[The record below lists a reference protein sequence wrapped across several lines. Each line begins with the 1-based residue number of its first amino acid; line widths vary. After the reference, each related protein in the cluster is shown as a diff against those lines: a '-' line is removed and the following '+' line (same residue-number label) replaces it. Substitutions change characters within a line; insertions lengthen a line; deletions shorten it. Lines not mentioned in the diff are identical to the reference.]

1 MNSKNN
7 KNNPPEKTQKEIEIE
22 KLSSLFDK
30 YISKGSLITK
40 NASLLGIKRV
50 TYIKGKDLKQFFT
63 ENFEEIKK
71 DLFEILKIDLGK
83 EANKDSLQKFYQ
95 LNQQRNIFD
104 YLQRI
109 QGDKAKYPKKLIPLK
124 KTDDKNLRII
134 FSETGFYLLNIQ
146 KTESKKPIIYLILLV
161 IFILFIVLFPIWPLN
176 VKLGVLYSLIG
187 LLISLIVFLILIIVI
202 AIVGLL
208 FGYDIDF
215 MPNIDNVKLSWKK
228 RLFNPFITIEGRDD
242 PCCFKIIRYLFIFS
256 LVNIGIIAYL
266 YPTIPKESYYMVKR
280 MMISIFSYAKKKIED
295 IHYNRNAVKVRGTQN
310 LDDLLNNL

>member
-1 MNSKNN
+1 MKTKYN
-7 KNNPPEKTQKEIEIE
+7 KNDTPEKTKKEIEIE

-30 YISKGSLITK
+30 YISKGKLITK

-63 ENFEEIKK
+63 ENFDEIKK
-71 DLFEILKIDLGK
+71 EIFEILKIDLGK
-83 EANKDSLQKFYQ
+83 EANKDSLQIFYQ

-109 QGDKAKYPKKLIPLK
+109 QGDKAKYPKKLVPLK
-124 KTDDKNLRII
+124 KTDDINLRLF

-146 KTESKKPIIYLILLV
+146 KKESKKHIIYLILLV
-161 IFILFIVLFPIWPLN
+161 ILILFIVLFPIWPLN

-187 LLISLIVFLILIIVI
+187 LLIFLIVFLVLIIVI
-202 AIVGLL
+202 AIIGLL

-215 MPNIDNVKLSWKK
+215 MPNIDNVKLSWKNK
-228 RLFNPFITIEGRDD
+228 LFNPFITVEKRED
-242 PCCFKIIRYLFIFS
+242 PCWFKIIRYLFIFS
-256 LVNIGIIAYL
+256 LVNIGIIAYF
-266 YPTIPKESYYMVKR
+266 YPTIPKESYYIVKR
-280 MMISIFSYAKKKIED
+280 MMVSLFSYARKKIED
-295 IHYNRNAVKVRGTQN
+295 IHYNRNAVKVRETQN